1 MSLRSAKYVNK
12 PQEAHVKE
20 SNKKEH
26 GKKHAKETS
35 RSQWQKLVR
44 LLALETSPT
53 EAIVEDEE
61 REVNTMLMEGLEQ
74 AIHRKEAAIEAYPA
88 YVPDTATGEDAQAR
102 AQVAHQIARTD
113 AVTAAAEECEAEN
126 KRLYRM
132 HCEALKALEEWR
144 RACKHR
150 ARRSEMR
157 TIDREF
163 MTMHIEATDQ
173 DQLHCHATDQEVR
186 SE

>member
-1 MSLRSAKYVNK
+1 M
-12 PQEAHVKE
+12 
-20 SNKKEH
+20 
-26 GKKHAKETS
+26 
-35 RSQWQKLVR
+35 R

-74 AIHRKEAAIEAYPA
+74 AIHRKEAAIEAYSA

-113 AVTAAAEECEAEN
+113 AVTAAAEVCEAEN

-144 RACKHR
+144 RACNTDPEPVAIFRPHFR
-150 ARRSEMR
+150 AWVAPR
-157 TIDREF
+157 
-163 MTMHIEATDQ
+163 
-173 DQLHCHATDQEVR
+173 
-186 SE
+186 